1 MFKIIHAEFLAP
13 GIKRFVIEAPR
24 IARKQK
30 PGQFVIL
37 RIYEEG
43 ERIPVT
49 IENSDPE
56 RGTINIVVQ
65 AAGKT
70 THLLNSLNTGDS
82 ILDVVGP
89 LGKPSEIANYGTVVV
104 VGGGVGTA
112 MAYPTAAAM
121 KRAGNRVISIVG
133 ARNKELVILEPE
145 MRAVSDALMITTDDG
160 SYADKG
166 FVTDKL
172 RQLIENGT
180 RIDLVVAVGPI
191 VMMKA
196 VAEMTRKENIHTV
209 VSLNP
214 IMIDGT
220 GMCGG
225 CRVMIDGKSEFACVD
240 GPEFDA
246 HKVDFAVLVQRNSM
260 YRDAEQRSMAEF
272 TNAPEECG
280 GRRDAHAC
288 AATSRSTA
296 RRATMSP
303 TAKKSANPLLP
314 KERIKVPRQLMPEQP
329 AEVRAHNFEEVN
341 LGYSAELAQQEAL
354 RCLECAK
361 PTCTDNCP
369 VGIDVKEFVQR
380 IVIGDFLGAAAKIR
394 EDNVLPA
401 VTGRVCPQEDQCE
414 GKCLLSKKVKP
425 LGIGYLERFVADYE
439 QRMGTHV
446 VPNVRAHRKESCD
459 RGQRALGTDCCRR
472 SDPEGPQGARF
483 RGAARDWR
491 RAGLRHS
498 GISPA
503 QADRARADRLH
514 ARNGRGVRNRRGRGT
529 HGDHRRTDG
538 RRRLRRGVHR
548 HRRGPAAVHEHSG
561 RAFQR
566 RVFGE

>member
-1 MFKIIHAEFLAP
+1 VFKIIHAQFLAP

-24 IARKQK
+24 IARKQT

-56 RGTINIVVQ
+56 KGTINIVVQ

-70 THLLNSLNTGDS
+70 TTLLNALSTGDS

-89 LGKPSEIANYGTVVV
+89 LGKPSDIRNYGTAVV

-112 MAYPTAAAM
+112 MAYPTAAAL

-145 MRAVSDALMITTDDG
+145 MREVSDALMITTDDG

-196 VAEMTRKENIHTV
+196 VSELTRKEHIHTV

-225 CRVMIDGKSEFACVD
+225 CRVLIDGKSEFACVD
-240 GPEFDA
+240 GPEFDG
-246 HKVDFAVLVQRNSM
+246 HKVDFSVLVQRNAMYRESEQKSM
-260 YRDAEQRSMAEF
+260 EGYKRSRDAEHV
-272 TNAPEECG
+272 CV
-280 GRRDAHAC
+280 
-288 AATSRSTA
+288 
-296 RRATMSP
+296 SP
-303 TAKKSANPLLP
+303 
-314 KERIKVPRQLMPEQP
+314 
-329 AEVRAHNFEEVN
+329 
-341 LGYSAELAQQEAL
+341 
-354 RCLECAK
+354 
-361 PTCTDNCP
+361 
-369 VGIDVKEFVQR
+369 
-380 IVIGDFLGAAAKIR
+380 
-394 EDNVLPA
+394 
-401 VTGRVCPQEDQCE
+401 
-414 GKCLLSKKVKP
+414 
-425 LGIGYLERFVADYE
+425 
-439 QRMGTHV
+439 
-446 VPNVRAHRKESCD
+446 
-459 RGQRALGTDCCRR
+459 
-472 SDPEGPQGARF
+472 
-483 RGAARDWR
+483 
-491 RAGLRHS
+491 
-498 GISPA
+498 
-503 QADRARADRLH
+503 
-514 ARNGRGVRNRRGRGT
+514 
-529 HGDHRRTDG
+529 
-538 RRRLRRGVHR
+538 
-548 HRRGPAAVHEHSG
+548 
-561 RAFQR
+561 
-566 RVFGE
+566 GEKR